1 MKIAVLGSGK
11 VGGTLGAKWA
21 RAGHEIKFGVRDPEE
36 KRRRADPKLAS
47 FNIIYLTVAEAIR
60 DADVVLFAVPTSE
73 VAGIIATH
81 GSQLDYKILIDATND
96 FRADQMSKV
105 KELVAAAPSAKV
117 FRAFN
122 SLGWENFEQPVFDG
136 VPADLFY
143 CGPKEGDASVTM
155 QALIEEIGLRPIQI
169 GDLDQVA
176 VVDSI
181 VRLWFSLAVD
191 LGLGRHLAF
200 KTLGI

>member
-1 MKIAVLGSGK
+1 LKIAVLGSGK

-36 KRRRADPKLAS
+36 KRRRADPELAS
-47 FNIIYLTVAEAIR
+47 FKVLYLTVAEAIR

-96 FRADQMSKV
+96 FRSDQMSKV

-122 SLGWENFEQPVFDG
+122 SLGWENFEQPDFDG

-143 CGPKEGDASVTM
+143 CGPKKGDASVTM

>member
-36 KRRRADPKLAS
+36 KRRHTDPDWAS
-47 FNIIYLTVAEAIR
+47 FNILFLTVADAIR
-60 DADVVLFAVPTSE
+60 DSDVVLFAVPTAE
-73 VAGIIATH
+73 VAGIIASH
-81 GSQLDYKILIDATND
+81 GSYLDGKILIDSTND
-96 FRADQMSKV
+96 FRSDQMSKV
-105 KELVAAAPSAKV
+105 NELVAAAPSAKV

-122 SLGWENFEQPVFDG
+122 SLGWENFENPMFDG
-136 VPADLFY
+136 VQADLFY
-143 CGPKEGDASVTM
+143 CGPKEGDASVTVK
-155 QALIEEIGLRPIQI
+155 ALIEEIGLRPIQI
-169 GDLDQVA
+169 GDLDKIA
-176 VVDSI
+176 IVDSI